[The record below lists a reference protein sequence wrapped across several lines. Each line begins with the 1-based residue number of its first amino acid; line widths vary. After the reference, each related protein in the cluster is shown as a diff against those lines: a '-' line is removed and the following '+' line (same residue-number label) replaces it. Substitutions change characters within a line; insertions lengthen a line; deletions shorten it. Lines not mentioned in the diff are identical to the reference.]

1 MSVTHLMAQ
10 AARSVV
16 VLFFIFALFT
26 AQAQTGNTVTCDVP
40 SVEPLAN
47 TSVTCHFPENVNQTR
62 RIVTVSFYKGAQ
74 YTVSNENDILEC
86 WWLSGKMDCDVK
98 RGYKFNRI
106 ISHELTLEIPRVS
119 TKQIGGYV
127 CKLSNMNP
135 KDVKYCELKIK
146 LEGKTMCDVPSVPLN
161 SRTSLTCYFPEDLS
175 KNTADF
181 SVYHQST
188 SSDSVDVISCKRMG
202 DHWSC
207 DRIRG
212 YEFDQTVTNH
222 LTVGIPTAQEDQ
234 EGSYSCHYT
243 SSSPVRYEN
252 CSLTL
257 TTVTSFCNISS
268 AVETEPASLTCTFNV
283 DVNATK
289 QNFSLVRIGG
299 ADNKGV
305 DIVTC
310 TWLKD
315 QLKCTTA
322 PGYEVNNTVTDRLV
336 IRVPRASRDHTGTY
350 ACHVNGSKANGFQ
363 SCEFILKPVT
373 SFCNI
378 SSIKETEPASLTC
391 TFNVDVNATK
401 NNLSLVRLG
410 GDESKGVDIVTCTWL
425 QDQLKCTTAPGYE
438 VNNLV
443 TDRLVIRVPRASRDH
458 TGTYACH
465 VTGSKAINFQSCELI
480 LKPVTSFCNISSIKE
495 TKPASLTCTFNV
507 DVNATKSNLSLVRLG
522 GDESNG
528 VDIVACT
535 WLQDQLK
542 CTTAPGYEVN
552 NLVTDRLVIRVLQA
566 SRDHTG
572 TYTCHVTGS
581 SMDGFKSCDF
591 ILIPDVPAVV
601 LTVAIAVLVLFP
613 VSLVIIFLVFEC
625 KQRKH
630 VAIEEQIPLISRA
643 ELQIRAKQEEEFW
656 EKWVEAAFPDLDS
669 SVYFLPPVHVSRVP
683 TTQESVAGQ
692 TVLVLQSSP
701 QTDES
706 NQTATTAVEDSDVR
720 HDAAMQRVLLCLET
734 MFKENRE
741 VLVGV
746 SQLLFDDYLRD
757 SRYADVARRLPLP
770 ARYPSDLGQEW
781 KPGDI
786 DVLLIHRQHG
796 LVICKVKVFGGNVN
810 EQNMSEKE
818 RTEKTHTEIK
828 NNLQEAIKQL
838 DRPGVTVSHLASDV
852 APGLRVTKT
861 IALPNLTVSQLQQVL
876 DNDRELTQDLCRC
889 LGSSDPAD
897 ITGVCLCCDQLSDPK
912 TPWDVSSH
920 VLKNLG
926 EWWTRRVAVSGPDS
940 HMTRHVYKTLVA
952 RFCGPATTV
961 SVPCTCP
968 PRVSVKTLGQ
978 AVWWT
983 GECYML

>member
-310 TWLKD
+310 TWL
-315 QLKCTTA
+315 
-322 PGYEVNNTVTDRLV
+322 
-336 IRVPRASRDHTGTY
+336 
-350 ACHVNGSKANGFQ
+350 
-363 SCEFILKPVT
+363 
-373 SFCNI
+373 
-378 SSIKETEPASLTC
+378 
-391 TFNVDVNATK
+391 
-401 NNLSLVRLG
+401 
-410 GDESKGVDIVTCTWL
+410 

-528 VDIVACT
+528 NVYSCVDIVACT